1 MSEEQSTAEQFEQRL
16 ETAKHVNQTLAQ
28 CLKDARPADDDL
40 VQETIGLHYAW
51 MKEITIHGGKA
62 IYKLLAKTMRSD
74 ERYSRIYDNYYTEGL
89 TEYMAEAIDVYADQ
103 LAEEEHGTDAAHN
116 NI

>member
-62 IYKLLAKTMRSD
+62 IYKLLTDRKLSCAAASADLHRRPALGILTACL
-74 ERYSRIYDNYYTEGL
+74 NY
-89 TEYMAEAIDVYADQ
+89 
-103 LAEEEHGTDAAHN
+103 
-116 NI
+116 